1 MMTRIGDQRPQPAA
15 TSDAD
20 SGGFALMPPG
30 YAVFQAVAP
39 VANWGQKGDAVH
51 VLMTWLKAM
60 ALPNML
66 RMFVTAPVFQV
77 LMSWLK
83 AVAR

>member
-1 MMTRIGDQRPQPAA
+1 MTRIGDQRPQPAA
-15 TSDAD
+15 TIDGD

-39 VANWGQKGDAVH
+39 LAKLVQEEGDVVH

-77 LMSWLK
+77 LMS
-83 AVAR
+83 